1 MKQHTNRTVRQ
12 FIALRAAAIAALP
25 APVRGMEGS
34 SPRVPTRREAHRE
47 LHRGE
52 RADWLV

>member
-1 MKQHTNRTVRQ
+1 MKQNINRTVRQ
-12 FIALRAAAIAALP
+12 FIVRRAAAIAAMS

-34 SPRVPTRREAHRE
+34 TPKVPTRREAHRD

-52 RADWLV
+52 RADWIV